1 MATYISITRKSDDYE
16 EKTRD
21 MIDIADDGTMD
32 TVVVYNGKLCESF
45 ELRYCSEFRFSFD
58 NDEQFLDEIA
68 DEIADE
74 VVLKLGIQGL
84 LGRGDN

>member
-1 MATYISITRKSDDYE
+1 MPKENTRE
-16 EKTRD
+16 

-58 NDEQFLDEIA
+58 SDEQFLDEIA
-68 DEIADE
+68 DEITDE
-74 VVLKLGIQGL
+74 VYDFRRRFEQSPTFFAFCEGNKE
-84 LGRGDN
+84 